1 MLFERSMGNNT
12 AEEII
17 DKFNIKELVEFE
29 RYCRDQKL
37 WDEMEKCF
45 HPDSSVNI
53 SWFSGTGHEFIEA
66 SKKMQSNAKH
76 KINDTLIWLN
86 KYRAVVE
93 MMATIHISGELDG
106 FPVDLM
112 SYSRLHFRVEKR
124 DGIWRISSFDSIY
137 EKDLLVPVY
146 PNNQIVIQGE
156 QLRKYRPSYASL
168 SYMLAKEGYDIDINL
183 AGEDK
188 PETIEKLYE
197 TSAKWLEI

>member
-1 MLFERSMGNNT
+1 MFERSMGNNT

-93 MMATIHISGELDG
+93 MMATIHIFGELDG

-124 DGIWRISSFDSIY
+124 EGIWRISSFDCIC

-146 PNNQIVIQGE
+146 PNNQIVIQEE

-188 PETIEKLYE
+188 PETIKKLYE
-197 TSAKWLEI
+197 TSTKWLEI